1 MDVAKLVYLFT
12 KPLIKTKMKK
22 GFIYILSNS
31 SLKENLFKIGK
42 TSKSTSQRTKQ
53 LSSSTSIPE
62 SFEILHEFEFNDL
75 NWAEREVHKELDKYR
90 YNRKKEFFNCDIDIA
105 KSAILKIQLIDKENQ
120 IILLKLN
127 LEIANK
133 TLNGNEFI
141 KSKWSYFL
149 RNIGW
154 NFEEINFLNNKSEP
168 DFIVETKDWFGQPNE
183 ETKEG
188 EIIIFDKK
196 TLVFIVPN
204 LDLEETNFDSIQNI
218 SEIQNHITEK
228 SRLVIVSNQPFNT
241 FTETY
246 IGWKYEFHY
255 RVWEKCKFIET
266 ENNFGLFEENQ
277 TWFCFINGVF
287 LKR

>member
-1 MDVAKLVYLFT
+1 
-12 KPLIKTKMKK
+12 MKK
-22 GFIYILSNS
+22 GFIYILSNN

-62 SFEILHEFEFNDL
+62 SFEILHEFEFSDL

-90 YNRKKEFFNCDIDIA
+90 YNRKKEFFNCEIEVA
-105 KSAILKIQLIDKENQ
+105 KSVILKIQVTDKENQ
-120 IILLKLN
+120 INLLKSN

-133 TLNGNEFI
+133 TLNGHEFI
-141 KSKWSYFL
+141 KSKWLYFFN
-149 RNIGW
+149 NIRW
-154 NFEEINFLNNKSEP
+154 NFQNSKSEP
-168 DFIVETKDWFGQPNE
+168 DFIIETKDWFRQSNE

-204 LDLEETNFDSIQNI
+204 LDFEETNFDDIQNI
-218 SEIQNHITEK
+218 KEIQNQIKENN
-228 SRLVIVSNQPFNT
+228 RLLIVSNKPFTT
-241 FTETY
+241 FNEVY

-255 RVWEKCKFIET
+255 RIWEKCKFIET
-266 ENNFGLFEENQ
+266 EINFGLFEENQ
-277 TWFCFINGVF
+277 TWFCFVNGVF
-287 LKR
+287 LKRENLWPEPKKIMELWK

>member
-1 MDVAKLVYLFT
+1 
-12 KPLIKTKMKK
+12 MKK
-22 GFIYILSNS
+22 GFIYILSNN

-62 SFEILHEFEFNDL
+62 SFEILHEFEFSDL

-90 YNRKKEFFNCDIDIA
+90 YNRKKEFFNCEIEIA
-105 KSAILKIQLIDKENQ
+105 KSAILKIQVIDKENQ
-120 IILLKLN
+120 INLLKSN

-133 TLNGNEFI
+133 TLNSNEFI
-141 KSKWSYFL
+141 KSKWLCFFN
-149 RNIGW
+149 NIRW
-154 NFEEINFLNNKSEP
+154 NFQNNKSES
-168 DFIVETKDWFGQPNE
+168 DFIIETKDWFGQSNE

-196 TLVFIVPN
+196 TLVFVVPN
-204 LDLEETNFDSIQNI
+204 LDFEETNFDDIQNI
-218 SEIQNHITEK
+218 KEIQNQITENN
-228 SRLVIVSNQPFNT
+228 RLLIVSNKPFTT
-241 FTETY
+241 FNEVY

-266 ENNFGLFEENQ
+266 EINFGLFEENQ
-277 TWFCFINGVF
+277 TWFCFVNGVF
-287 LKR
+287 LKRENLWPEPKKIMALWK

>member
-1 MDVAKLVYLFT
+1 
-12 KPLIKTKMKK
+12 MKK
-22 GFIYILSNS
+22 GFIYILSNN

-62 SFEILHEFEFNDL
+62 SFEILHEFEFSDL

-90 YNRKKEFFNCDIDIA
+90 YNQKKEFFNCEIEIA
-105 KSAILKIQLIDKENQ
+105 KSAILKIQVTDKENQ
-120 IILLKLN
+120 INLLKSN

-149 RNIGW
+149 NNIRW
-154 NFEEINFLNNKSEP
+154 NFKEQNFLNSKSEP
-168 DFIVETKDWFGQPNE
+168 DFIIETKDWFGQSNE
-183 ETKEG
+183 ETQEE

-196 TLVFIVPN
+196 TLVFVVPN
-204 LDLEETNFDSIQNI
+204 LDFEETNFDIIQNI
-218 SEIQNHITEK
+218 KEIQNQITENN
-228 SRLVIVSNQPFNT
+228 RLLIVSNKPFTT
-241 FTETY
+241 FNEIY

-266 ENNFGLFEENQ
+266 EINFGLFEENQ
-277 TWFCFINGVF
+277 TWFCFVNGIF
-287 LKR
+287 LKRENLWPEPKKIMELWK